1 MAKEKEPSCRK
12 KKSEM
17 QLVMH
22 TEQKKGRGLE
32 EQYMMGSQVQI
43 IGGVYQ
49 RGSPVG
55 VIVGAT
61 RCYVDVKV
69 PQMKCQARV
78 HKTSVVPD
86 NNGQKGQKF

>member
-17 QLVMH
+17 QLAMH

-55 VIVGAT
+55 VIVRAT
-61 RCYVDVKV
+61 
-69 PQMKCQARV
+69 
-78 HKTSVVPD
+78 
-86 NNGQKGQKF
+86 